1 MTTGRQKCDLLRSIR
16 QQLAIEYGLDYTPA
30 ECHHVGDC
38 PGTCPVCDAELAD
51 LQRQLDERG
60 ITEVAE
66 KIDIRSTITTIE
78 PFEEYHELEGL
89 AGPMS
94 RGRDAKITDIP
105 RELFLM
111 TCCCKEKS
119 CRQIILTAINLFFI
133 APSMWQNKI
142 ILPFSLRI
150 RLIMPNFV
158 T

>member
-38 PGTCPVCDAELAD
+38 PGTCPVCDAELAN

-66 KIDIRSTITTIE
+66 KIDIRSTIITID
-78 PFEEYHELEGL
+78 PDEEYHDLEGL
-89 AGPMS
+89 ASPMS

-105 RELFLM
+105 EG
-111 TCCCKEKS
+111 
-119 CRQIILTAINLFFI
+119 IIPDDMLL
-133 APSMWQNKI
+133 QGE
-142 ILPFSLRI
+142 
-150 RLIMPNFV
+150 IMP
-158 T
+158 TDYLDRD

>member
-66 KIDIRSTITTIE
+66 KIDIRSTITTID
-78 PFEEYHELEGL
+78 PDEEHHELEGL
-89 AGPMS
+89 ASPMS

-105 RELFLM
+105 EG
-111 TCCCKEKS
+111 
-119 CRQIILTAINLFFI
+119 IIPDDMLL
-133 APSMWQNKI
+133 QGE
-142 ILPFSLRI
+142 
-150 RLIMPNFV
+150 IMPTDYLDRDKPFLHCPFNAAK
-158 T
+158 

>member
-30 ECHHVGDC
+30 ECHHVGAW

-66 KIDIRSTITTIE
+66 EIDIRSTITNIE
-78 PFEEYHELEGL
+78 LDEEHQELEGL

-94 RGRDAKITDIP
+94 RGRDGKITDIP
-105 RELFLM
+105 EG
-111 TCCCKEKS
+111 
-119 CRQIILTAINLFFI
+119 IIPDDMLL
-133 APSMWQNKI
+133 QGE
-142 ILPFSLRI
+142 
-150 RLIMPNFV
+150 IMP
-158 T
+158 TDYLDRD